1 MLRSEVEIGN
11 LKEEIARLT
20 KENEELKQ
28 QLNQTNNHS
37 TIHNST
43 SSNIEEIKIKL
54 FSKSELE
61 IDSIPSYEEMARGYE
76 EMGQINLEI
85 SEL

>member
-1 MLRSEVEIGN
+1 MLRNEVDISN
-11 LKEEIARLT
+11 LKDEIEKLK

-28 QLNQTNNHS
+28 QLNNINNRS

-43 SSNIEEIKIKL
+43 SSNIENIKDKL
-54 FSKSELE
+54 FSNSELE
-61 IDSIPSYEEMARGYE
+61 IDNIPSYEEMARGYE